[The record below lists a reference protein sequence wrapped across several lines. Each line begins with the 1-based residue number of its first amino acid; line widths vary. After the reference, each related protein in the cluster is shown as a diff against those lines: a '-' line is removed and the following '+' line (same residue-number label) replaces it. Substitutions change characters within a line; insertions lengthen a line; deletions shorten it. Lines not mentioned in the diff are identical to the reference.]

1 MVFIMDFQEVLM
13 FELNGNYSKLD
24 LNKIESVE
32 ALRLFDDYDDPVH
45 IRWPNFIEDMKDIS
59 KIFSGR
65 EFKITVSSFELSD
78 EEKSFIFINGK
89 LK

>member
-1 MVFIMDFQEVLM
+1 MDFQEVLM

>member
-1 MVFIMDFQEVLM
+1 MDFQEVLM

-32 ALRLFDDYDDPVH
+32 ALRLFDNYDDPVH

-65 EFKITVSSFELSD
+65 EFKITVSSFELGD
-78 EEKSFIFINGK
+78 EEEFFTFINGK

>member
-1 MVFIMDFQEVLM
+1 MYFQEVLM

-32 ALRLFDDYDDPVH
+32 ALRLFDDYDGPVH

-59 KIFSGR
+59 KTFSGQ
-65 EFKITVSSFELSD
+65 EFKITVSSFELGD
-78 EEKSFIFINGK
+78 EEESYVFINGK
-89 LK
+89 IK

>member
-1 MVFIMDFQEVLM
+1 MDFQEVLM
-13 FELNGNYSKLD
+13 FELSGNYSKLD

-59 KIFSGR
+59 KMFSGR

-78 EEKSFIFINGK
+78 EEEFFTFINGK

>member
-1 MVFIMDFQEVLM
+1 MDFQEVLM
-13 FELNGNYSKLD
+13 FELSGNYSKLD

-78 EEKSFIFINGK
+78 EEEFFTFINGK

>member
-1 MVFIMDFQEVLM
+1 MDFQEVLM

-45 IRWPNFIEDMKDIS
+45 IRWPNFVEDMKNIS
-59 KIFSGR
+59 KMFPSR
-65 EFKITVSSFELSD
+65 EFKIIVSSFDLNNM
-78 EEKSFIFINGK
+78 EESFTFINGK

>member
-1 MVFIMDFQEVLM
+1 MDFQEVLM

-45 IRWPNFIEDMKDIS
+45 IRWPNFVEDMKNIS
-59 KIFSGR
+59 KMFPSR
-65 EFKITVSSFELSD
+65 EFKITVSSFDLNNM
-78 EEKSFIFINGK
+78 EESFTFINGK

>member
-1 MVFIMDFQEVLM
+1 MDFQEVLM
-13 FELNGNYSKLD
+13 FELSGNYSKLD

>member
-1 MVFIMDFQEVLM
+1 MDFQEVLI
-13 FELNGNYSKLD
+13 FELKGNYSKLD

-45 IRWPNFIEDMKDIS
+45 IRWPNFVEDMKNIS
-59 KIFSGR
+59 KMFSSR
-65 EFKITVSSFELSD
+65 EFKIVVSSFELVD
-78 EEKSFIFINGK
+78 EEKSFTFINGK

>member
-1 MVFIMDFQEVLM
+1 MDFQEVLI
-13 FELNGNYSKLD
+13 FELKGNYSKLD
-24 LNKIESVE
+24 LNKIGSVE

-59 KIFSGR
+59 KIFFDR
-65 EFKITVSSFELSD
+65 EFKITVSSFELGD
-78 EEKSFIFINGK
+78 EEEFFTFINGK

>member
-1 MVFIMDFQEVLM
+1 MDFQEVLM

-45 IRWPNFIEDMKDIS
+45 IRWPNFIEDMKNIS
-59 KIFSGR
+59 KMFPSR
-65 EFKITVSSFELSD
+65 EFKIVVSSFELGD

>member
-1 MVFIMDFQEVLM
+1 MDFQEVLI
-13 FELNGNYSKLD
+13 FELKGNYSKLD

-45 IRWPNFIEDMKDIS
+45 IRWPNFIEDMKNIS
-59 KIFSGR
+59 KTFSGR
-65 EFKITVSSFELSD
+65 EFKIRVSSFELCD
-78 EEKSFIFINGK
+78 EDEFFTFINGK

>member
-1 MVFIMDFQEVLM
+1 MDFQEVLM

-45 IRWPNFIEDMKDIS
+45 IRWPNFIEDMKNIS

>member
-1 MVFIMDFQEVLM
+1 MDFQEVLI

-45 IRWPNFIEDMKDIS
+45 IRWPNFIQDMKDMS

-65 EFKITVSSFELSD
+65 EFKITVSSFELSN
-78 EEKSFIFINGK
+78 EEESFTFVNGK
-89 LK
+89 IK

>member
-1 MVFIMDFQEVLM
+1 MDFQEVLM
-13 FELNGNYSKLD
+13 FELKGNYSKLD

-59 KIFSGR
+59 RMFPSR
-65 EFKITVSSFELSD
+65 EFKIVVSSFELSN
-78 EEKSFIFINGK
+78 EEESFTFVNGK
-89 LK
+89 IK

>member
-1 MVFIMDFQEVLM
+1 MDFQEVLM

-32 ALRLFDDYDDPVH
+32 ALRLFDNYDDPVH
-45 IRWPNFIEDMKDIS
+45 IRWSNFIKDMKDIS
-59 KIFSGR
+59 KTFSSR
-65 EFKITVSSFELSD
+65 EFKIIVSSFDLNNV
-78 EEKSFIFINGK
+78 EESFTFINGK

>member
-1 MVFIMDFQEVLM
+1 MDFQEVLM
-13 FELNGNYSKLD
+13 FELSGNYSKLD

-78 EEKSFIFINGK
+78 EEKSFIFINGR

>member
-1 MVFIMDFQEVLM
+1 MDFQEVLM

-32 ALRLFDDYDDPVH
+32 ALRLFDNYDDPVH

>member
-1 MVFIMDFQEVLM
+1 MDFQEVLI
-13 FELNGNYSKLD
+13 FELKGNYSKLD